1 MSLYRK
7 NPAWRRNPKKL
18 QRALA
23 AILIKQDAERAAAEL
38 DSATAEYDRIK
49 KEETDGRVG

>member
-1 MSLYRK
+1 MSLYKK

-38 DSATAEYDRIK
+38 DSATAEYERIK
-49 KEETDGRVG
+49 KEGDDGRVV